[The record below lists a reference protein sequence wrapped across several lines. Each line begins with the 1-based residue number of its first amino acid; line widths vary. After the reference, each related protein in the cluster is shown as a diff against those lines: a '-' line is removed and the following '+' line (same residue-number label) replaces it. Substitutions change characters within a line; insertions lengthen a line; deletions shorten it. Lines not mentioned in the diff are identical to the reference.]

1 MYSLCLVSFA
11 LVAQFLWGEGKVLKW
26 IITMIE
32 MTISE
37 TEVLAI
43 ENGKLLGKIEFTR
56 SDNNMT
62 ILHTYAYE
70 SGRGIGTML
79 MQTAVEWAKE
89 HDYTIIPVCSFAQK
103 YLSKVVNK

>member
-1 MYSLCLVSFA
+1 
-11 LVAQFLWGEGKVLKW
+11 
-26 IITMIE
+26 MIE

-56 SDNNMT
+56 SDNKMT

-103 YLSKVVNK
+103 YLSKDVNK

>member
-1 MYSLCLVSFA
+1 
-11 LVAQFLWGEGKVLKW
+11 
-26 IITMIE
+26 MIE

-89 HDYTIIPVCSFAQK
+89 HSYTIIPVCSFAQK
-103 YLSKVVNK
+103 YLSKDVNK

>member
-1 MYSLCLVSFA
+1 
-11 LVAQFLWGEGKVLKW
+11 
-26 IITMIE
+26 MIK

-43 ENGKLLGKIEFTR
+43 ENAKLLGKIEFTL

-70 SGRGIGTML
+70 SGRGIGTLL
-79 MQTAVEWAKE
+79 MEHAVKWANE
-89 HDYTIIPVCSFAQK
+89 NNYTIIPVCSFAQK
-103 YLSKVVNK
+103 YLKKIE

>member
-1 MYSLCLVSFA
+1 
-11 LVAQFLWGEGKVLKW
+11 
-26 IITMIE
+26 MIE

-43 ENGKLLGKIEFTR
+43 ENGKLLGKIEFTL

-70 SGRGIGTML
+70 SGRGIGTLL
-79 MQTAVEWAKE
+79 MQNAVKWAKE
-89 HDYTIIPVCSFAQK
+89 HSYTIIPVCSFAQK
-103 YLSKVVNK
+103 YLSKDVNK

>member
-1 MYSLCLVSFA
+1 
-11 LVAQFLWGEGKVLKW
+11 
-26 IITMIE
+26 MIE

-43 ENGKLLGKIEFTR
+43 DNGKLLGKIEFTL

-70 SGRGIGTML
+70 SGRGIGTLL

-89 HDYTIIPVCSFAQK
+89 HSYTIIPVCSFAQK
-103 YLSKVVNK
+103 YLSKDVNG

>member
-1 MYSLCLVSFA
+1 M
-11 LVAQFLWGEGKVLKW
+11 

-43 ENGKLLGKIEFTR
+43 ENGKLLGKIEFTL
-56 SDNNMT
+56 SDNKMT

-70 SGRGIGTML
+70 SGRGIGTLL

-103 YLSKVVNK
+103 YLSRD

>member
-1 MYSLCLVSFA
+1 
-11 LVAQFLWGEGKVLKW
+11 
-26 IITMIE
+26 MIE
-32 MTISE
+32 MTISG

-43 ENGKLLGKIEFTR
+43 ENGKLLGKIEFTL

-79 MQTAVEWAKE
+79 MQNAVEWAKE
-89 HDYTIIPVCSFAQK
+89 HDYTIVPICSFAQK
-103 YLSKVVNK
+103 YLSNN

>member
-1 MYSLCLVSFA
+1 M
-11 LVAQFLWGEGKVLKW
+11 

-89 HDYTIIPVCSFAQK
+89 HSYTIIPVCSFAQR
-103 YLSKVVNK
+103 YLSKNKKKS

>member
-1 MYSLCLVSFA
+1 
-11 LVAQFLWGEGKVLKW
+11 
-26 IITMIE
+26 MIE

-37 TEVLAI
+37 TEVLAL
-43 ENGKLLGKIEFTR
+43 ENGKLLGKLEFTR
-56 SDNNMT
+56 SDNKMT

-103 YLSKVVNK
+103 YLSKDVNK